1 MMTDLGK
8 LFEQGKYE
16 EIWQTCCG
24 FIDLNIND
32 FLKIQ
37 DHLLREQLQLLNNC
51 ELGRTIMRGASPA
64 TISEFRKV
72 APLTTY
78 ADYAPFL
85 LKKQEDVLPEKPQ
98 VWTHTSGRS
107 GEYPFK
113 WVPISQRQYDELG
126 PTFLASAILAA
137 CREKGE
143 VNLRFGD
150 RYLYALAPP
159 PYFTGVAG
167 RRVFEFGCFNFL
179 PPTDKAEGMDF
190 TQRIQAGFQLALSE
204 GMDMFGGLTSVLIAI
219 SDRFGGTSG
228 FSTLRPLL
236 LKPKACWRIV
246 RALVRSKLAR
256 RRMLPK
262 DVWSLKAIVTGG
274 TDTSVFKEKIKE
286 LWGRY
291 PLDIYACTE
300 AGMIAMQTWD
310 YQGMTFLPYLN
321 FLEFIPESECLKSRE
336 DREYKP
342 EVLLLNEVKAG
353 EKYEIVI
360 TSFLGG
366 PFIRYRIGDLIKITA
381 LHDTQLGIDI
391 PQMSFY
397 SRIDDLLDIAGF
409 TRLTESTIWQ
419 ALEKANLQYS
429 DWTIRKEIVNRQPE
443 LHLYLEP
450 KEESTI
456 SRDEIVLAVHNCL
469 KELDTDYANLE
480 AVTGL
485 KPLNVTLVRHGAFA
499 AYTQK
504 QKAAGADLAHLKIP
518 HINPSNSML
527 DLLLAKS
534 V

>member
-1 MMTDLGK
+1 MTELAK
-8 LFEQGKYE
+8 LFKQGKYE

-37 DHLLREQLQLLNNC
+37 EHLLREQLQLLNSC
-51 ELGRTIMRGASPA
+51 ELGRTIMRGASPTTA
-64 TISEFRKV
+64 SEFRKSV
-72 APLTTY
+72 PLTTY

-85 LKKQEDVLPEKPQ
+85 LNKREDVLPEKPK
-98 VWTHTSGRS
+98 VWMHTSGRS

-113 WVPISQRQYDELG
+113 WVPVSPRQYEELG
-126 PTFLASAILAA
+126 PTFLASAVLAS

-167 RRVFEFGCFNFL
+167 RRVYEFGCFHFL

-190 TQRIQAGFQLALSE
+190 TQRIQEGFKLALSD
-204 GMDMFGGLTSVLIAI
+204 GMEMFGGLTSVLIAI

-228 FSTLRPLL
+228 LKTLRPLL
-236 LKPKACWRIV
+236 LKPRACYRIL
-246 RALVRSKLAR
+246 RALVRSKAAR

-274 TDTSVFKEKIKE
+274 TDTNVFKEKIKE

-300 AGMIAMQTWD
+300 AGMIAMQAWD

-321 FLEFIPESECLKSRE
+321 FLEFIPELECLRSRE
-336 DREYKP
+336 DPEYKP
-342 EVLLLNEVKAG
+342 EVLLLDEVEVGK
-353 EKYEIVI
+353 KYEIVI

-366 PFIRYRIGDLIKITA
+366 PFVRYRVGDLIKIIA
-381 LHDTQLGIDI
+381 LQDTQLGINI

-397 SRIDDLLDIAGF
+397 SRVDDLLDIAGF
-409 TRLTESTIWQ
+409 TRLTEGVIWQ
-419 ALEKANLQYS
+419 AVEKAGILYI
-429 DWTIRKEIVNRQPE
+429 DWTIRKEIVNRQPV
-443 LHLYLEP
+443 LNLYLELKP
-450 KEESTI
+450 ENTM
-456 SRDEIVLAVHNCL
+456 SREEIVQAVHGSL
-469 KELDTDYANLE
+469 KELDADYASLE

-485 KPLNVTLVRHGAFA
+485 KPLKVTPVKGGSFA

-504 QKAAGADLAHLKIP
+504 QRDRGADLAHLKIP
-518 HINPSNSML
+518 HINPFDNMIDSL
-527 DLLLAKS
+527 TQE
-534 V
+534 